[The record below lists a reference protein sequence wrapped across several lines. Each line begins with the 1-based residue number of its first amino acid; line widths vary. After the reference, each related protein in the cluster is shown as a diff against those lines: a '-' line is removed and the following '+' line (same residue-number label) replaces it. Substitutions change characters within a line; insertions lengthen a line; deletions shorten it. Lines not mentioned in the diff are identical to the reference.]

1 MFPLFQISFLSR
13 LLDGVYDGLI
23 SVKQLKEKGDFG
35 VGTFDAIDGEMIVLD
50 GIVYKA
56 KGNGTVEIADDKETV
71 PFANVTFF
79 ENSKSYA
86 ISKIENYES
95 LIQKLNEIISPK
107 MNRFYVIKLSGAF
120 SKIKVRSEYKQVKP
134 FKPLAV
140 VMKTDETIFDYENL
154 DGDLVGLFCPNFMS
168 SLNSTGWHFHF
179 ISNDKQKGGHIIEL
193 KMENAKFEF
202 HEIDELELKN

>member
-13 LLDGVYDGLI
+13 LLDGDYDGLI

-79 ENSKSYA
+79 
-86 ISKIENYES
+86 
-95 LIQKLNEIISPK
+95 
-107 MNRFYVIKLSGAF
+107 
-120 SKIKVRSEYKQVKP
+120 
-134 FKPLAV
+134 
-140 VMKTDETIFDYENL
+140 
-154 DGDLVGLFCPNFMS
+154 
-168 SLNSTGWHFHF
+168 
-179 ISNDKQKGGHIIEL
+179 
-193 KMENAKFEF
+193 
-202 HEIDELELKN
+202 